1 MERKE
6 LSELV
11 IQERL
16 SIYFKR
22 NFKYGQE
29 EVKKADEFLLLI
41 KEKAPELEEDFQN
54 YLNWTAEHGGDE
66 QEGLYLFGLADGVRL
81 MKDILNM

>member
-1 MERKE
+1 MPLRICGTKE
-6 LSELV
+6 AAQIEENTLIDLV

-22 NFKYGQE
+22 NFKHGQE

-54 YLNWTAEHGGDE
+54 YLNWTAEHGGNE
-66 QEGLYLFGLADGVRL
+66 
-81 MKDILNM
+81 